1 MGAKQTYNTITPL
14 FSVEVIEKRVSEIG
28 KTISDDFAMLTD
40 ESPILLIVVLKG
52 AFMFA
57 ADLLRTI
64 TIPCGI
70 DFIHASSYGSEK
82 TSSGSVSIKHNLA
95 ITDRHILLVEDIIE
109 TGLTIQQISAEL
121 LAMKPAS
128 LGICTLLDKP
138 DARKH
143 PVAITYT
150 GFVVPNAFIV
160 GYGIDYNER
169 FRELPSLGV
178 LNS

>member
-1 MGAKQTYNTITPL
+1 MSEKKTINTITPL
-14 FSVEVIEKRVSEIG
+14 FSVEVIEKRISEIG
-28 KTISDDFAMLTD
+28 KAISDDFDMVTQDCPL
-40 ESPILLIVVLKG
+40 LLIVVLKG
-52 AFMFA
+52 AFIFA

-82 TSSGSVSIKHNLA
+82 TSSGSVSIKHNLS
-95 ITDRHILLVEDIIE
+95 ITDRYILLVEDIID

-121 LAMKPAS
+121 ISMKPAS
-128 LGICTLLDKP
+128 LSICTLLDKP

-143 PVAITYT
+143 PAAITYT
-150 GFVVPNAFIV
+150 GFVVPDAFIV

-169 FRELPSLGV
+169 FRELPSLGI